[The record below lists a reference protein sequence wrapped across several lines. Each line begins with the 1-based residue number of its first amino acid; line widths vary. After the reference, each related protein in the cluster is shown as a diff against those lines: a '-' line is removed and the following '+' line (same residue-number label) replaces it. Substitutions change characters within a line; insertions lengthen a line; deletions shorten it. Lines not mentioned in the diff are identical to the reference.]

1 MVEVKKKNNESFESL
16 IRRFSKKVMQSGRII
31 QAKKVRFLKN
41 SPNKRARKISA
52 LRRQIITGKREYLR
66 KIGKLDELIAA
77 RKPIKIKKIK

>member
-16 IRRFSKKVMQSGRII
+16 VRRFSKKVMQSGRII
-31 QAKKVRFLKN
+31 QAKKVRFLK
-41 SPNKRARKISA
+41 SAPNKRARKISA